1 MCSYTYYS
9 SSNKVIISCFV
20 FVLLSKVA
28 ESEYE
33 KVVHTSDNTAYG
45 VSHVRGA
52 GPQSG
57 SQEYE
62 LPSLDL
68 QPQSSAVE
76 EPVYE
81 GMP

>member
-1 MCSYTYYS
+1 M
-9 SSNKVIISCFV
+9 
-20 FVLLSKVA
+20 LSKLKVA
-28 ESEYE
+28 ESEYV
-33 KVVHTSDNTAYG
+33 KVIPTSGNTAYG

-52 GPQSG
+52 GAQSV

-62 LPSLDL
+62 LRSLDL

>member
-1 MCSYTYYS
+1 MLG
-9 SSNKVIISCFV
+9 KFR
-20 FVLLSKVA
+20 VA
-28 ESEYE
+28 ESEDE
-33 KVVHTSDNTAYG
+33 KVIPTSDNTSYG

-52 GPQSG
+52 GPQSVP
-57 SQEYE
+57 QEYE

-81 GMP
+81 GMS